1 MKQTLPTVTAHV
13 MPDANRPLELSIV
26 VPTYNERDNVEQ
38 LIENIEQVL
47 TNVRWE
53 IIFIDDDSPDGTAD
67 FVRAIAQSK
76 SYVRCHQRIG
86 RRGLSRAVI
95 EGILG
100 SSAPVIVVMDADLQ
114 HDETILLTMLDRIR
128 HSQTEIVVG
137 SRYCAGGSTG
147 DWNRQ
152 RAAASRFAT
161 LLSRTVLTVQLT
173 DPMSGFF
180 MIRRDTFHRIVRRLS
195 GEGYKI
201 LLDLFASSP
210 EPLRFVEVPYT
221 FRERRTGESKVDSA
235 VIWEYLLLLV
245 DKKLGHIV
253 PARFILFS
261 LVGLSGVG
269 VHLLTLAMAFKMLA
283 IDFPVAQGVATLTAM
298 TTNFALN
305 NILTYRDMRLRGRR
319 FLTGLLTFYL
329 VCGIGII
336 ANVGIAI
343 FVLQSDYTWWLAG
356 GAGVVGGTVW
366 NYAVSS
372 IFTWH
377 RK

>member
-336 ANVGIAI
+336 ANVGIAN
-343 FVLQSDYTWWLAG
+343 FVFQRDYTWWLAG
-356 GAGVVGGTVW
+356 GAGVVVGTVW